1 MQTRDDDIE
10 FDFFDDEPA
19 TAETQ
24 SHPRVG
30 GGLRRRP
37 AGPTGPSRGF
47 GPILRLAAFVVLVIV
62 VVLVFGLL
70 INSCSS
76 SSRHSAYASY
86 MNKVDAIASSSTAN
100 GKSVQTA
107 LTALKVQDIVS
118 KLQGIADNEQQNVQ
132 AAESLNIPGRLREEN
147 RYLVQALQLRAAGIA
162 SLANAFQSTAN
173 SKNNAADA
181 NLLAM
186 QADRLLASDVIWDD
200 YFKALTNQQ
209 LQHDGV
215 SGVIVPAS
223 SVVTGAQVTPH
234 AMALVLQRIR
244 GASTG
249 GTVSGL
255 HGTNIVSVKA
265 NPGGKVLSSS
275 SSLNTITAS
284 TDLSIAVEVQDSG
297 NFQETHIPVTLTITA
312 GSKQSPIVKT
322 QEIQLINPGETATVT
337 FTDLGDVPIATPG
350 TLKVDV
356 KPVPGET
363 KISNNSASFNII
375 LSLPG

>member
-30 GGLRRRP
+30 GLRRRP
-37 AGPTGPSRGF
+37 SGPSGPSRGF
-47 GPILRLAAFVVLVIV
+47 APILRLAAFVVLVIV

-70 INSCSS
+70 IQSCSS
-76 SSRHSAYASY
+76 TSRQSAYASY
-86 MNKVDAIASSSTAN
+86 MRKVDAIASSSTAN
-100 GKSVQTA
+100 GQSVQTA

-118 KLQGIADNEQQNVQ
+118 KLQGIGDNEQQNVQ
-132 AAESLNIPGRLREEN
+132 AAESLNVPGRLRDEN

-181 NLLAM
+181 TLLAQ

-215 SGVIVPAS
+215 SGVIVPES
-223 SVVTGAQVTPH
+223 SVVSDAQVTPH

-265 NPGGKVLSSS
+265 TPGGKQLSSS

-284 TDLSIAVEVQDSG
+284 TDLAIVVAVQDSG
-297 NFQETHIPVTLTITA
+297 NFQETHIPVTLTIST
-312 GSKQSPIVKT
+312 GSKLSPIVKT
-322 QEIQLINPGETATVT
+322 QTIQLINPGETATVT
-337 FTDLGDVPIATPG
+337 FKDLGDVPIATPG

-363 KISNNSASFNII
+363 NISNNSAQFNII

>member
-24 SHPRVG
+24 SHPRVSI
-30 GGLRRRP
+30 RRETS
-37 AGPTGPSRGF
+37 GPGGPSRGMVPF
-47 GPILRLAAFVVLVIV
+47 LRLAAFVVLVIV

-70 INSCSS
+70 IQSCSS
-76 SSRHSAYASY
+76 SSRQSAYASY
-86 MNKVDAIASSSTAN
+86 MKKVDAIASSSTAN
-100 GKSVQTA
+100 GKSVQSA

-132 AAESLNIPGRLREEN
+132 AAEALNVPGRLRDEN

-162 SLANAFQSTAN
+162 SLANAFQSTAKSTNN
-173 SKNNAADA
+173 SADA
-181 NLLAM
+181 NLLSM
-186 QADRLLASDVIWDD
+186 QTARLLASDVIWDD

-209 LQHDGV
+209 LVHDGV
-215 SGVIVPAS
+215 SGVIVPES
-223 SVVTGAQVTPH
+223 SVITSTQATPH
-234 AMALVLQRIR
+234 AMALVLQRVR

-265 NPGGKVLSSS
+265 NPGGKELSSS

-284 TDLSIAVEVQDSG
+284 TDLSIAVTVQDSG
-297 NFQETHIPVTLTITA
+297 DFQETHIPVTLTITA
-312 GSKQSPIVKT
+312 GSKTSPIVKT

-337 FTDLGDVPIATPG
+337 FTNLGDVPIATPG

-356 KPVPGET
+356 KPVPGEL
-363 KISNNSASFNII
+363 KVSNNSAQFNII